1 VQVLGLLMVDR
12 DSCMQLGL
20 CKGFAGFGLCYGGHI
35 FDRILRA
42 AQELDSIGLCVLVQR
57 KRAL

>member
-1 VQVLGLLMVDR
+1 
-12 DSCMQLGL
+12 MQLGL
-20 CKGFAGFGLCYGGHI
+20 LKGFAAFGLCYGHI
-35 FDRILRA
+35 FNRILRA